1 MASHQNTTP
10 TEAAVVRWL
19 KSQERPADVY
29 LREARAAL
37 EAAVEQVLIDRP
49 DNPLVAI
56 GQHLCDYQKQAEFA
70 QRSSSI
76 SSRVPTHELEAELAP
91 VQRSSSSSAAQVAT
105 SKTPIAGSSTAQIDT
120 LFEHSPQVA
129 ALAVDAANA
138 LAVGDAEASVELFD
152 AILAIDASLSPLLW
166 QRGLALFYQGSYAA
180 GAAQFLND
188 VTANGNDVEEVVWHH
203 LCLCQLRAPEFP
215 AHAAAHMR
223 APSLLACGFDDRPV
237 MHLVQQLYE
246 SGATNPA
253 EGARRVLPSLMTD
266 HGSYGRFYAAL
277 WLEVVCRD
285 HAAALPLFAAA
296 AEAPTEDFMGR
307 VMRMHA
313 RRAQQQ
319 AAESASIP
327 RVPIGSTYRCP
338 RLIVGGWQLSSGH
351 SKHPEGSDLDALH
364 KRCHEH
370 LAAHVAAGLVA
381 FDLGD
386 TYTGVEVI
394 VGRFVGEHVARGRR
408 RASLLL
414 HTKLVPDLDELGTF
428 GMAETRRAVE
438 RSCGRLQTSYLD
450 LVQFHWWDL
459 SVRRYVEVAQH
470 LATLRRQGLVREL
483 GLTNFA
489 LEPTREIVQAGVPIA
504 TTQVQLSLLDR
515 RVETSGLGAYCVATG
530 IQILPYGALAGGL
543 LSDRWLG
550 QPQPPADPLQHESRS
565 LTKYLLIVDEAG
577 GWGALQA
584 LLRALRAIAD
594 DATAAVG
601 GEPMAIA
608 DVALAWVRS
617 RPGVGGVIVGA
628 RGIGRIQQMVRAAS
642 RTLPAELLARATAAA
657 ELHLRPV
664 PGTVY
669 ELERVRDG
677 PHGRIMRYNLQQLR
691 GASALVELE
700 DRTRA
705 ALEVLEQQRR
715 VAAEAG
721 DADAPKG
728 RTLAARRFVHE
739 VAALRRE
746 AAALV
751 AASEAPG
758 AGTAEDIEVAA
769 KAKALITALE
779 QARDQA
785 MPEAEAAAAYD
796 SVL

>member
-1 MASHQNTTP
+1 MIT
-10 TEAAVVRWL
+10 
-19 KSQERPADVY
+19 
-29 LREARAAL
+29 
-37 EAAVEQVLIDRP
+37 
-49 DNPLVAI
+49 I
-56 GQHLCDYQKQAEFA
+56 GQHLCDYQVQAEFA
-70 QRSSSI
+70 QRT

-91 VQRSSSSSAAQVAT
+91 VQRSSSSSAAQAAS
-105 SKTPIAGSSTAQIDT
+105 SKTLIAGSSTAQIDT

-152 AILAIDASLSPLLW
+152 AILAMDASLSPLLW

-180 GAAQFLND
+180 GAAQFLSD

-215 AHAAAHMR
+215 AHAAARMR
-223 APSLLACGFDDRPV
+223 APSLLACGIDDRPV
-237 MHLVQQLYE
+237 MQLVQQLYE

-285 HAAALPLFAAA
+285 HVAALPLFEAA
-296 AEAPTEDFMGR
+296 AEAPTDDFMGR

-338 RLIVGGWQLSSGH
+338 RLIVGAWQLSSGH
-351 SKHPEGSDLDALH
+351 SKHPEGNDLNALRM
-364 KRCHEH
+364 RCQAD
-370 LAAHVAAGLVA
+370 LAAHAAAGLVA
-381 FDLGD
+381 FDFGD
-386 TYTGVEVI
+386 IYTGVEVI
-394 VGRFVGEHVARGRR
+394 VGRFVGDHVARGRR

-414 HTKLVPDLDELGTF
+414 HTKLVPDLDLLGTY
-428 GMAETRRAVE
+428 GMAETRR
-438 RSCGRLQTSYLD
+438 
-450 LVQFHWWDL
+450 
-459 SVRRYVEVAQH
+459 VRRYVEVAQH
-470 LATLRRQGLVREL
+470 LATLRGQGLVREL

-489 LEPTREIVQAGVPIA
+489 LEPTREIVEAGVPIA

-515 RVETSGLGAYCVATG
+515 RVETSGLGAYCVASG

-550 QPQPPADPLQHESRS
+550 QPQPPLDPSQHETRS

-584 LLRALRAIAD
+584 LLCALRAIAD

-601 GEPMAIA
+601 GEPLAIA
-608 DVALAWVRS
+608 DVALAWVLS
-617 RPGVGGVIVGA
+617 RPGVGGAIVGA
-628 RGIGRIQQMVRAAS
+628 RGIGHIQQMVRAAS
-642 RTLPAELLARATAAA
+642 RTLPAELLVRATAAA

-677 PHGRIMRYNLQQLR
+677 PHGRIMRYDLQQLR
-691 GASALVELE
+691 GTSALVELE
-700 DRTRA
+700 DRTRV
-705 ALEVLEQQRR
+705 ALEVLEQHRR
-715 VAAEAG
+715 VAAEVG
-721 DADAPKG
+721 DAEAPKG
-728 RTLAARRFVHE
+728 RTLAARRFVHQ
-739 VAALRRE
+739 VAALRHE

-758 AGTAEDIEVAA
+758 AGTAEDVEVAA

-785 MPEAEAAAAYD
+785 TPEAEAASAYG
-796 SVL
+796 SVLSE